1 VKEGFGGAVQICMQ
15 TQDVL
20 AFIEAQDWHNKV
32 LLMMSSG
39 NFDGIDYD
47 ALGQKLCASLNA

>member
-1 VKEGFGGAVQICMQ
+1 MNELAKIFNILEIDTQAVL
-15 TQDVL
+15 D
-20 AFIEAQDWHNKV
+20 FITKQDWHNKV

-47 ALGQKLCASLNA
+47 ALGAQLCASL